1 MGRGMGGLGAYRQL
15 LGNGPLMRLLIG
27 EAISGIGDWL
37 YIVAIFVVI
46 YQESGD
52 AALVGA
58 FGAIRL
64 IPYII
69 LSVPAGYIAD
79 RFDRRL
85 VLLVSDLYRATLQVV
100 MAILVASHGPVV
112 VIAGLAILAT
122 CGSAFFYPAIGAYIP
137 ALAKDETQLGPAN
150 SAWATIQNFS
160 YIIGPAIGGIVLA
173 LGNVTSAFI
182 LNAASFIVIVIILW
196 FLPPSRGKHEAG
208 PAEATAEAAV
218 TDAPTPEA
226 SATPTPGAT
235 PTSRPGLKRR
245 PLAGLGVVQ
254 VIAGFLGGGFQVI
267 TVILALDILNAGE
280 AGNGY
285 LNAAIGIGGLLGG
298 FAAGA
303 LVLRRGLD
311 TPLLIG
317 AIVTGVG
324 TLALGLT
331 TNLYVALVMIG
342 ISAAGA
348 IIIDVV
354 TTTVFQRLV
363 PDELRGRGTGV
374 LMALTTLTG
383 AAGAFLLPVGVQ
395 KLGAGQAFGGLGVAT
410 IVVTVAG
417 ILLIGTAADRKPTL
431 YEATMERV
439 RKLPLFAGVTRA
451 RLETAMH
458 KVIEVPVTAGSVV
471 VAQGDI
477 ADRFYII
484 EDGTFTVTQTPP
496 GGGEARVLRQ
506 LGKDSVFGE
515 LGLLRR
521 EPRSATVTA
530 DTDGL
535 LLALERDDF
544 HALVGAAGPLR
555 GRMLTLYTGYSGQGR

>member
-1 MGRGMGGLGAYRQL
+1 MGGLGAYRQL
-15 LGNGPLMRLLIG
+15 LSNGPLMRLLIG

-46 YQESGD
+46 YQDSGD

-64 IPYII
+64 IPYVI
-69 LSVPAGYIAD
+69 LSVPAGFIAD

-85 VLLVSDLYRATLQVV
+85 VLLASDVYRATLQVV
-100 MAILVASHGPVV
+100 MAILVANHGSVV
-112 VIAGLAILAT
+112 LIAGLAILAT

-160 YIIGPAIGGIVLA
+160 YIIGPAVGGIVLA
-173 LGNVTSAFI
+173 LGSVTSAFI

-196 FLPPSRGKHEAG
+196 FLPPSHAKHEA
-208 PAEATAEAAV
+208 PHPATAEAAGG
-218 TDAPTPEA
+218 TDQQADAVDEAPAAAP
-226 SATPTPGAT
+226 
-235 PTSRPGLKRR
+235 RLQRR

-254 VIAGFLGGGFQVI
+254 IIAGFLGGGFQVI

-298 FAAGA
+298 FLAGA
-303 LVLRRGLD
+303 LVLRRGLEG
-311 TPLLIG
+311 PLVIG
-317 AIVTGVG
+317 AVVAGIG
-324 TLALGLT
+324 TFALGLT

-348 IIIDVV
+348 IIVDVV
-354 TTTVFQRLV
+354 TTTIFQRLV

-383 AAGAFLLPVGVQ
+383 AAGAFLLPLWVS

-410 IVVTVAG
+410 VVVTVLG
-417 ILLIGTAADRKPTL
+417 LVLIGRAADRKPTL

-439 RKLPLFAGVTRA
+439 AKLPLFAGVTRA
-451 RLETAMH
+451 RLEAAMH
-458 KVIEVPVTAGSVV
+458 RVTEVPVTAGTAVV
-471 VAQGDI
+471 TQGET

-484 EDGTFTVTQTPP
+484 ENGTFVVSQVPHD
-496 GGGEARVLRQ
+496 GGPAVELRK
-506 LGKDSVFGE
+506 LGSNDVFGE

-530 DTDGL
+530 ETDGL
-535 LLALERDDF
+535 LLALDRDDF
-544 HALVGAAGPLR
+544 LALVGGTGRLR
-555 GRMLTLYTGYSGQGR
+555 GRMLNLYTGYSGLGR